1 MWCRYRI
8 GVARREVTTTFMYV
22 RKIELTR
29 GLTMKG
35 ERLGEFEELVL
46 LCVWNLDGEATA
58 VPIKESL
65 ESQASRSVSLG
76 AIYAALDRL
85 SRKGFVDS
93 WIGGAEPIRGGRSK
107 RFYRVTA
114 SAKSRAASAD
124 TRTAL
129 APFTRATYS
138 SVSIS

>member
-1 MWCRYRI
+1 
-8 GVARREVTTTFMYV
+8 
-22 RKIELTR
+22 
-29 GLTMKG
+29 MKG

-107 RFYRVTA
+107 RFYRVTDGGTTA
-114 SAKSRAASAD
+114 LREMRAAREHLWNAIE
-124 TRTAL
+124 RRPA
-129 APFTRATYS
+129 
-138 SVSIS
+138 